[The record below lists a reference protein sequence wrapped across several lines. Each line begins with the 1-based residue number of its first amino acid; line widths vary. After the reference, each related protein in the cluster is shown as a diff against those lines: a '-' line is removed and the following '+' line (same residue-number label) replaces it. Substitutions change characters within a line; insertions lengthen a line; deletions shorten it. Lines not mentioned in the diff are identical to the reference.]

1 MVEAQDSIIKIKTA
15 IVLTGMLHE
24 AKKRGSSH
32 SRIANNPDYII
43 NSIGK
48 ISLET
53 GLRKNTISDLL
64 NGKKATKLTT
74 LLPILTALDKT
85 LIDFGKHFEKIS
97 DSDIQSFKE
106 QHKLLGSSA
115 KIPIKKPKK

>member
-15 IVLTGMLHE
+15 IVLTGMLNE
-24 AKKRGSSH
+24 AKKKGSSH
-32 SRIANNPDYII
+32 SRIANNPDHII

-48 ISLET
+48 ISLES

-74 LLPILTALDKT
+74 LLLVLTALDKT
-85 LIDFGKHFEKIS
+85 LVDFSRHFEKIS
-97 DSDIQSFKE
+97 DSDIQKFKE
-106 QHKLLGSSA
+106 LNSPRSDSS
-115 KIPIKKPKK
+115 KIGKRKIIK

>member
-15 IVLTGMLHE
+15 IVLTGMLNE
-24 AKKRGSSH
+24 AKKKGSSH
-32 SRIANNPDYII
+32 SRIANNPDHII

-48 ISLET
+48 ISLES

-74 LLPILTALDKT
+74 LLLILTALDKT
-85 LIDFGKHFEKIS
+85 LIDFSRHFEKIS
-97 DSDIQSFKE
+97 DSDIQIFKE
-106 QHKLLGSSA
+106 QNKSFRSST
-115 KIPIKKPKK
+115 KVSIKKNKK